1 MADQLRRAAPRQPTD
16 WMAYYR
22 LDNAEDSAWRPCR
35 ILDISPLGAGLELHD
50 IAADEVLD
58 GAITVSFELRG
69 ESRNIVR
76 SEDGTTAR
84 FGIQFPELT
93 ESAKEYLNRLDGKRW

>member
-1 MADQLRRAAPRQPTD
+1 MSDQLRRAAPRQPAD

-22 LDNAEDSAWRPCR
+22 LENGENEPWRPCR
-35 ILDISPLGAGLELHD
+35 ILDISPLGVGLELY
-50 IAADEVLD
+50 EVAPEELLD

-76 SEDGTTAR
+76 GEDETTAR

-93 ESAKEYLNRLDGKRW
+93 ESAKEYLNKLDGTRW